1 MGVNWH
7 ELSKSLG
14 WAMRKNEDGETNP
27 EADSIMMAGLVFLE

>member
-14 WAMRKNEDGETNP
+14 WAMQKNEDRDLNPKSETV
-27 EADSIMMAGLVFLE
+27 MMAGLVFLE